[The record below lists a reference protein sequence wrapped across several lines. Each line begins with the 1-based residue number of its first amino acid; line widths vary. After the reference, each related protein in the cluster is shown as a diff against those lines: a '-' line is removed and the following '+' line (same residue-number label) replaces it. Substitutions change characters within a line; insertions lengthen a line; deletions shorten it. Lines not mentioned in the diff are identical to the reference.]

1 MKKILVI
8 DRNEKTTE
16 SLRQLLTTEN
26 RQVFIAATMKETLTL
41 LNSEVFDL
49 VIRNS
54 TTAMPDF
61 DVLEWLQCHS
71 AKTKVIVI
79 APAGTPPSPLAN
91 VIATLAPPLESA
103 ALENLVASHLM
114 ENGFFGVLN
123 DISLAD
129 YIQLICM
136 KTGTKAIR
144 VSQQNDKG
152 LILIRDG
159 RIMYAAQDNL
169 LGTEAF
175 LRILSWKKGSFRDIK
190 IKLFPQPNI
199 DGDYRSLL
207 MEATALKENAGRTEP
222 AEQDVL
228 TGKGENDN
236 DSRIMAPPPGR
247 ERPAAVPAAVSD
259 TSAPDDRQSGI
270 RPLQPPPVKKTLK
283 QRMFFALAATVPVLL
298 LTILL
303 QSFGLTDKLPI
314 PAFATSEPPAN
325 SAGTALV
332 PEKAGTAPAAATR
345 NAEAHN
351 DDNRKAASPSII
363 IGPLHEP
370 QKAPPLPEETILRLH
385 GSNTIGAK
393 LAPALITEYLTG
405 VLGADKVERTPGAKE
420 NEVLVKARLKDRLL
434 VVDIQAHGSTTGFKD
449 IEAGACD
456 IAMASRRIQEKEVDA
471 LEALGLGD
479 MTGSASEHVI
489 ALDGI
494 AIIVNKSNTIE
505 KIDMRQL
512 AAIFAGQV
520 TDWAAVGG
528 TPGPINVYARDD
540 NSGTYDTFKSIVL
553 DKQKLKE
560 GSKRFESN
568 PELAEQVARDPHG
581 IGFTSLP
588 NIDKAKAVAV
598 ADTGA
603 APIYPS
609 FFTVATEDY
618 PIARRLYLYTAAT
631 PTNRHVRGFVEF
643 VHSRRGQ
650 EIVNKADMV
659 DMNIKPFFAEKIDPA
674 KLVSPA
680 AIAEYLQVTGNAQR
694 LSLNFRFTS
703 GAAALDNRG
712 ERDLDRM
719 VDFLKDKLDR
729 QILLAGF
736 ADNSGDYE
744 YNRQLAK
751 IRAEA
756 VAKEMRTRGIVVNG
770 IYSGGEELPVASNLS
785 APGQNKN
792 RRVEVWLR

>member
-8 DRNEKTTE
+8 DRDEKTTE
-16 SLRQLLTTEN
+16 PLRQRLATEN

-41 LNSEVFDL
+41 LNSEVFDI

-54 TTAMPDF
+54 STAMPDF

-71 AKTKVIVI
+71 ATTKVIVI

-103 ALENLVASHLM
+103 ALENLVTSHLL

-129 YIQLICM
+129 YIQLLCM
-136 KTGTKAIR
+136 KNATKGIR

-169 LGTEAF
+169 LGTDALF
-175 LRILSWKKGSFRDIK
+175 RILSWKKGSFRDVK

-199 DGDYRSLL
+199 DRDYRSLL
-207 MEATALKENAGRTEP
+207 MEATGLKEKAGWTQP
-222 AEQDVL
+222 AEQDGV
-228 TGKGENDN
+228 TDKGEKEK
-236 DSRIMAPPPGR
+236 DSRTTIPPFGGD
-247 ERPAAVPAAVSD
+247 RPAAEPAAVSA
-259 TSAPDDRQSGI
+259 TSAPHNRQFGI

-283 QRMFFALAATVPVLL
+283 QKMFFALAAIVPVLL

-303 QSFGLTDKLPI
+303 QFFGDKLPL
-314 PAFATSEPPAN
+314 PAFATSAPVAN
-325 SAGTALV
+325 GTGAVLV
-332 PEKAGTAPAAATR
+332 PDQAGTAPTATTR
-345 NAEAHN
+345 KAESSN
-351 DDNRKAASPSII
+351 DNTRKAASPSII

-370 QKAPPLPEETILRLH
+370 QQAEPLPEETILRLH

-393 LAPALITEYLTG
+393 LAPALVAEYLTA
-405 VLGADKVERTPGAKE
+405 VLGAEKVERAPGAKE
-420 NEVLVKARLKDRLL
+420 NEVLVKGRLKDRLL

-449 IEAGACD
+449 MEAGACD
-456 IAMASRRIQEKEVDA
+456 IAMASRRIHEKEVDA

-479 MTGSASEHVI
+479 MTGGASEHVI

-494 AIIVNKSNTIE
+494 AIIVNKSNIIE

-512 AAIFAGQV
+512 AAIFSGQV

-603 APIYPS
+603 GPIYPS

-680 AIAEYLQVTGNAQR
+680 AIQEYLQVTGHAQR

-751 IRAEA
+751 IRAET